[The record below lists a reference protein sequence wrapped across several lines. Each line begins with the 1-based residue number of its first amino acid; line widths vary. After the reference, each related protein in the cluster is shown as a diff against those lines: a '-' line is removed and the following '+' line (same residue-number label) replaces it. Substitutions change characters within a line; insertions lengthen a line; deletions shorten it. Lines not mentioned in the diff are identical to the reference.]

1 MQFTVLE
8 KEKANMENIK
18 TVNYSYN
25 IEIRIVFVLTENFLQ
40 QSVKNRTLK

>member
-25 IEIRIVFVLTENFLQ
+25 IEIRIIFIWSEDFLQ
-40 QSVKNRTLK
+40 QFIKMRTLK